1 MMKRKILIIEDDK
14 DLNETLSDFLSD
26 YFHIESVFDGE
37 NGLNRAYENNFDL
50 ILLDIKLPKLNGF
63 EVATKIREF
72 SDIPIIFL
80 TSLDSQK
87 DIEQGFLSGGDDY
100 IKKPFSLVE
109 LKFRIE
115 AILKRVY
122 NNATKIDIKGYTFD
136 TTSLELFKGD
146 EKIHLKTK
154 ELKLLNLLL
163 KHQNEI
169 LSKEQIFNEIYNFE
183 ETPNELSLRVF
194 ISTLR
199 KLGFE
204 IETIKNVGYKL
215 VS

>member
-1 MMKRKILIIEDDK
+1 MMKKNILIIEDDK
-14 DLNETLSDFLSD
+14 DLNETLCDFLSD
-26 YFHIESVFDGE
+26 YFNIHSCFDGE
-37 NGLNRAYENNFDL
+37 NGVIKVYENNYDL
-50 ILLDIKLPKLNGF
+50 VILDVKLPTINGF
-63 EVATKIREF
+63 EVATKIRKF
-72 SDIPIIFL
+72 SNIPIIFL
-80 TSLDSQK
+80 TSLDSVK

-136 TTSLELFKGD
+136 TSSLELFKNN

-154 ELKLLNLLL
+154 ELKLLNLFL
-163 KHQNEI
+163 QNQNKI
-169 LSKEQIFNEIYNFE
+169 LTKETILNELYDFD